1 MRKIIVLAA
10 IAGLGALTPALAD
23 KVAQTEKQA
32 PQGRAISS
40 DEMRSKID
48 IMGYDVLRL
57 HKDDG
62 RYEAHITDRDSGG
75 AVTAIFDAKNGE
87 LVHARPAD
95 KERRNGSDTNH
106 RDGDDDKGEKQE
118 RHERE

>member
-40 DEMRSKID
+40 DEMKSKID

-87 LVHARPAD
+87 LVHARPA
-95 KERRNGSDTNH
+95 GSDANH